1 MRKTVFLFVG
11 KKKDLQAK
19 LAAMTGQNV
28 IYLQHCELCG
38 GLAKGPI
45 CRKCEP
51 TFLKWT
57 RIIKAELRVETNKEK
72 GRRISSQQPDN
83 PIIT

>member
-19 LAAMTGQNV
+19 LAAMTAQNV

-38 GLAKGPI
+38 ELSKGDI

-51 TFLKWT
+51 LFRRWT
-57 RIIKAELRVETNKEK
+57 KKIALEMKATTKPFK
-72 GRRISSQQPDN
+72 
-83 PIIT
+83 PIIA

>member
-28 IYLQHCELCG
+28 IHLGHCELCG
-38 GLAKGPI
+38 GLAKGDI
-45 CRKCEP
+45 CLKCEP
-51 TFLKWT
+51 LFRRWT
-57 RIIKAELRVETNKEK
+57 KKIALEMKATTKPFK
-72 GRRISSQQPDN
+72 
-83 PIIT
+83 PIIA

>member
-38 GLAKGPI
+38 GLSKGDI

-51 TFLKWT
+51 LFRRWT
-57 RIIKAELRVETNKEK
+57 KKIATEMAATRK
-72 GRRISSQQPDN
+72 PD
-83 PIIT
+83 PSIA

>member
-38 GLAKGPI
+38 GLCAGDI
-45 CRKCEP
+45 CRSCEP
-51 TFLKWT
+51 LFRKWT
-57 RIIKAELRVETNKEK
+57 KKAATELAAEK
-72 GRRISSQQPDN
+72 NHPGPSIA
-83 PIIT
+83 